1 MNSLSFAARSSTALA
16 GLALAV
22 LALSSGSGAAQGQ
35 VQLGQSPLVV
45 ALDDNYPPYVF
56 VGADGNLKGILPDQW
71 ALWEKKTGTK
81 VVLQAME
88 WGKAQQ
94 FMREGKADV
103 LDTVFRTPERAQL
116 YDFTPPYARI
126 QVPIYAHKTLTGIG
140 DVASLKGFTVGVK
153 AGDAVIGHLASHGI
167 DTLREY
173 PSYEAIIQAAKNQEI
188 KVFSVDQPAAVYFM
202 YKNGIANEFNESM
215 VLYTGEFHRA
225 VRKNRADL
233 LNLVQSGFGRISP
246 REYRAI
252 ERKWIGSPFLLRE
265 VARQWGLY
273 LLLALVAI
281 LTLAALNA
289 ILSFR
294 VRAKTAELR
303 ESREYFASVFDSIN
317 DALFIHDAET
327 GQVLDVNRRM
337 LDMYGYASREDVL
350 ATGIGMMSA
359 GPSPYSL
366 EDAYQWMRKACTDGP
381 QIFEWNARHR
391 DGHAFWVEINVRRV
405 QIGPD
410 HRLIVSVRDISD
422 RKAAEEERRTCE
434 RRMLEAQ
441 KLESLGLLAG
451 GIAHD
456 FNNLLAAIMGN
467 LDLALMAL
475 PKESPVRDDILAVG
489 VSTKR
494 AAELIQQMLAFSGQS
509 RFVIESV
516 DVAAMLH
523 RTMQMIRTS
532 MPPHAAVQ
540 LHVPPALPAIEA
552 DEGQVRQVI
561 MNLVANAV
569 DSMENRSGAVELS
582 AGVLDSHQLPALP
595 LWPHAAL
602 PPGTYVHIDVKDD
615 GAGIPTDQL
624 GKIFEPFYST
634 KFTGRGLGLPAV
646 LGIVRGHK
654 GAIQVETALGKG
666 STFRV
671 LFPAKT

>member
-327 GQVLDVNRRM
+327 GQLLDVNRRM